1 MKKTLTVLLATALLA
16 SVNGCQTAPPDS
28 EPAQQTLMVK
38 AESAPVT
45 DQTAFNIAATLEQ
58 TIAGINFKP
67 AVSILR
73 KSVSK
78 NGNNNQTTSPHEIPE
93 SS

>member
-1 MKKTLTVLLATALLA
+1 MKKILTALLTTVLLV

-45 DQTAFNIAATLEQ
+45 DQAATNITATLEQ
-58 TIAGINFKP
+58 IIAGINYKP
-67 AVSILR
+67 MVSILR

-78 NGNNNQTTSPHEIPE
+78 NE
-93 SS
+93 